1 LNLNFKKVNMP
12 SVKIKKHVPIND
24 MTPFVDVAFL
34 ILSFFMLA
42 TKFKP
47 EEPIEVTTPNSVS
60 SQILPEKD
68 AFMVSVDKDGRA
80 FVSVDNPSFRQVLIQ
95 NLNETRSL
103 GLTPAEMKAF
113 INAPSVGVPFGQLK
127 NLLAMDPEQVK
138 KVKQPGIPCADST
151 GGELYYWV
159 RDALSAY
166 SGRKLNFL
174 IKADNGTKYP
184 DFKNILNAFK
194 KNDQN
199 KFLLVTSPEDAPAGT
214 ALYEIRQKQITGG
227 K

>member
-1 LNLNFKKVNMP
+1 MP

-47 EEPIEVTTPNSVS
+47 EEPVEVTTPNSVS

-68 AFMVSVDKDGRA
+68 AFMVSVDKEGRA

-95 NLNETRSL
+95 NLNETRGL
-103 GLTPAEMKAF
+103 GLSPTEMKAF

-159 RDALSAY
+159 RDALNAY
-166 SGRKLNFL
+166 AGRKLNFL
-174 IKADNGTKYP
+174 IKADNDTKYP

-199 KFLLVTSPEDAPAGT
+199 KFLLVTSPEDAPSGT

>member
-1 LNLNFKKVNMP
+1 MP
-12 SVKIKKHVPIND
+12 SVKIKKHVPQND

-47 EEPIEVTTPNSVS
+47 EEPVEVTTPNSVS
-60 SQILPEKD
+60 SIVLPEKD
-68 AFMVSVDKDGRA
+68 AFMVSVDKEGRA
-80 FVSVDNPSFRQVLIQ
+80 FVSVDNPAFRQVLIQ
-95 NLNETRSL
+95 NLNTTRNL
-103 GLTPAEMKAF
+103 GLTPAEMKSF
-113 INAPSVGVPFGQLK
+113 VNAPSVGVPFNQLK
-127 NLLAMDPEQVK
+127 NLLAMDPEQAK
-138 KVKQPGIPCADST
+138 KVKQSGVPCADST

-166 SGRKLNFL
+166 SGRKLNLL
-174 IKADNGTKYP
+174 IKADNDTKYP

-214 ALYEIRQKQITGG
+214 ALYETRQKQINGE

>member
-1 LNLNFKKVNMP
+1 MP
-12 SVKIKKHVPIND
+12 SVKIKKHVPQND

-60 SQILPEKD
+60 SQVLPEKD

-166 SGRKLNFL
+166 SGRKLNLL

>member
-1 LNLNFKKVNMP
+1 MP
-12 SVKIKKHVPIND
+12 SVKIPKKSTDND

-47 EEPIEVTTPNSVS
+47 EEAVEVQTPSSVS
-60 SQILPEKD
+60 ADAVPEKD
-68 AFMVSVDKDGRA
+68 VFTVSVDKDGRA
-80 FVSVDNPSFRQVLIQ
+80 FVSMDNPEFRQMLIE
-95 NLNETRSL
+95 NINKTRNL
-103 GLTPAEMKAF
+103 GLSPKEMKNF
-113 INAPSVGVPFGQLK
+113 IDAPSVGVPFAQLK
-127 NLLAMDPEQVK
+127 GLLSRTPEEMK
-138 KVKQPGIPCADST
+138 NVKQDGVPAADST
-151 GGELYYWV
+151 GGELFFWV
-159 RDALSAY
+159 RDALSVY

-174 IKADNGTKYP
+174 IKADNNTKYP
-184 DFKNILNAFK
+184 AFKNVLAAFK

-214 ALYEIRQKQITGG
+214 ALYVTRIKQIQSG

>member
-1 LNLNFKKVNMP
+1 MP
-12 SVKIKKHVPIND
+12 SVKIKKHIPQND

-47 EEPIEVTTPNSVS
+47 EEPVEVTTPNSVS
-60 SQILPEKD
+60 SIVLPEKD
-68 AFMVSVDKDGRA
+68 AFMVSVDKEGRA
-80 FVSVDNPSFRQVLIQ
+80 FVSVDNPEFRQILIQ
-95 NLNETRSL
+95 NLNTTRNL

-113 INAPSVGVPFGQLK
+113 INAPSVGVPFNQLK
-127 NLLAMDPEQVK
+127 NLLAMDPEQAK
-138 KVKQPGIPCADST
+138 KVKQPGVPCADST

-166 SGRKLNFL
+166 SGRKLNLL
-174 IKADNGTKYP
+174 IKADNETKYP

-214 ALYEIRQKQITGG
+214 ALYETRQKQINGE

>member
-1 LNLNFKKVNMP
+1 MP
-12 SVKIKKHVPIND
+12 SVKIKKHVPVND

-47 EEPIEVTTPNSVS
+47 EEPVEVTTPNSVS
-60 SQILPEKD
+60 SQVLPEKD
-68 AFMVSVDKDGRA
+68 AFMVSVDNKGRA

-95 NLNETRSL
+95 NLNDTRKL
-103 GLTPAEMKAF
+103 GLTTSEIKMF
-113 INAPSVGVPFGQLK
+113 VNAPSIGVPFTQLK
-127 NLLAMDPEQVK
+127 SLLAMDPEQAK
-138 KVKQPGIPCADST
+138 KVAQPGIPCADST
-151 GGELYYWV
+151 GGELYYWI

-166 SGRKLNFL
+166 SGRKLNLL
-174 IKADNGTKYP
+174 IKADNATKYP

-199 KFLLVTSPEDAPAGT
+199 KFLLVTTPEDAPAGT
-214 ALYEIRQKQITGG
+214 SLYETRQKQIFGD

>member
-1 LNLNFKKVNMP
+1 MP

-199 KFLLVTSPEDAPAGT
+199 KCRSRSKRDS
-214 ALYEIRQKQITGG
+214 
-227 K
+227 

>member
-1 LNLNFKKVNMP
+1 MP
-12 SVKIKKHVPIND
+12 SVKIKKHAPVND

-47 EEPIEVTTPNSVS
+47 EEPVEVTTPNSVS
-60 SQILPEKD
+60 SQVLPEKD
-68 AFMVSVDKDGRA
+68 AFMVSVDNKGRA
-80 FVSVDNPSFRQVLIQ
+80 FVSVDNPGFRQILIQ

-103 GLTPAEMKAF
+103 GLTTAEIKSF
-113 INAPSVGVPFGQLK
+113 VNAPSIGVPFNQLK
-127 NLLAMDPEQVK
+127 SLLAMDPEQAK
-138 KVKQPGIPCADST
+138 KIAQPGIPCADST
-151 GGELYYWV
+151 GGELYYWI

-166 SGRKLNFL
+166 SGRKLNLL

-199 KFLLVTSPEDAPAGT
+199 KFLLVTTPEDAPAGT
-214 ALYEIRQKQITGG
+214 ALYETRQKQINGE

>member
-1 LNLNFKKVNMP
+1 MP
-12 SVKIKKHVPIND
+12 SVKIKKHAPEND

-68 AFMVSVDKDGRA
+68 ALMISIDQGGRV
-80 FVSVDNPSFRQVLIQ
+80 FVSMDNPQSRQLLIENMNQ
-95 NLNETRSL
+95 TRNL
-103 GLTPAEMKAF
+103 GLGPAEIKNF
-113 INAPSVGVPFGQLK
+113 INAPSVGVPFSQLK
-127 NLLAMDPEQVK
+127 GLLSLDPEEPSTKEVFK
-138 KVKQPGIPCADST
+138 KQPGIPCADTT

-166 SGRKLNFL
+166 SGKKLNLL
-174 IKADNGTKYP
+174 IKADNNAKYP
-184 DFKNILNAFK
+184 QFKNVLNAFK

-199 KFLLVTSPEDAPAGT
+199 KFLLVTSPEDAPVGT
-214 ALYEIRQKQITGG
+214 ALYVTRIKQIQSG

>member
-1 LNLNFKKVNMP
+1 MP

-95 NLNETRSL
+95 NLNETRKL

-159 RDALSAY
+159 RDALNAY

-214 ALYEIRQKQITGG
+214 ALYEIRQKQISGG